1 MSKGFIDC
9 VFTIS
14 NYGADAKVVTR
25 ALLRKKGS
33 NAKGTSISGALV
45 LKPRHEIQK
54 FETLQLIAANYK
66 KLDALDEAA
75 LNPKGNIKLLIEKV
89 PAEFIHAKRKT
100 DDSEYDAVLINLGT
114 KEAPHNR
121 IFYLS
126 DMQTEL
132 LSKGFKPE
140 YEFTYQEE
148 PELEEEE
155 ETEEED

>member
-1 MSKGFIDC
+1 MQGKID
-9 VFTIS
+9 VIYTIT
-14 NYGADAKVVTR
+14 NYGSDPKITMR
-25 ALLRKKGS
+25 ALLKKKGVISKKGS
-33 NAKGTSISGALV
+33 IAGALL
-45 LKPRHEIQK
+45 LKPYHELAK
-54 FETLQLIAANYK
+54 YETFQLVAANYK
-66 KLDALDEAA
+66 KLDELDQAVTDV
-75 LNPKGNIKLLIEKV
+75 KGSIKLVIENM
-89 PAEFIHAKRKT
+89 PAEYLEYAKRKT
-100 DDSEYDAVLINLGT
+100 DGSEYDAVLINLGT

>member
-1 MSKGFIDC
+1 MQGKID
-9 VFTIS
+9 VIFTIT
-14 NYGADAKVVTR
+14 NYGSDPKITMR
-25 ALLRKKGS
+25 ALLKKKGVISKKGS
-33 NAKGTSISGALV
+33 IAGALL
-45 LKPRHEIQK
+45 LKPYHELAK
-54 FETLQLIAANYK
+54 YETFQLIAVNYK
-66 KLDALDEAA
+66 KLDELDQAVMDTR
-75 LNPKGNIKLLIEKV
+75 GSIKLVIEAM

-100 DDSEYDAVLINLGT
+100 DGSEYDAVLINLGT

-148 PELEEEE
+148 LELEEEE

>member
-1 MSKGFIDC
+1 MQGKIDV
-9 VFTIS
+9 VFTIT
-14 NYGADAKVVTR
+14 NYGSDPKITMR
-25 ALLRKKGS
+25 ALLKKKGVISKKGS
-33 NAKGTSISGALV
+33 IAGALL
-45 LKPRHEIQK
+45 LKPYHELAK
-54 FETLQLIAANYK
+54 YETFQMIAANYK
-66 KLDALDEAA
+66 KLDELDQAVMDTR
-75 LNPKGNIKLLIEKV
+75 GSIKLVIEAM

-114 KEAPHNR
+114 KDAPHNR

-148 PELEEEE
+148 PELEEEDD
-155 ETEEED
+155 TEEED